1 MSPSIYQLTVPV
13 FIQRLGA
20 MEKMLDKLQAFADA
34 KKLDSAVF
42 LKDRLYPDMFDLT
55 RQIQITADFAKNG
68 CTRLAGMDPPK
79 IEDNESS
86 LAELKARIQK
96 TIDILRS
103 LKEGQFTDAATRE
116 IVFKIRDEER
126 RFVGA
131 EFVLNWVIPHFY
143 FHYSMVYAM
152 LRHRGI
158 ELGKS
163 DYLS

>member
-1 MSPSIYQLTVPV
+1 MSPSIYQLTVAV

-68 CTRLAGMDPPK
+68 CARLAGMDPPK
-79 IEDNESS
+79 IEDKESS

-103 LKEGQFTDAATRE
+103 LQEVQFTDAATRE